1 MEPKMSNKA
10 TTVLEAH
17 PMNGGDGTYSYTKNS
32 YYQREAAN
40 VAQTLI
46 GDVIAMKLDINEFAS
61 SSTNAFCIADL
72 GCSVGPNTFVSVENI
87 LEAIKHKYRSECM
100 SSQTREFQVFFNDH
114 AGNDFNT
121 LFAKFPPTRNY
132 FAAGVPGS
140 FHGRLFPKSSLHVV
154 HSSYAT
160 HWLSKVPEELTDKNS
175 PAWNKGKIHYTTA
188 PEEVVNAY
196 AAQFTKDMA
205 AFLEAR
211 AQELVVGGMMI
222 LILPAVPTGIPHSRV
237 PNGVMFDFMGS
248 ILIDMAKEGVISEAE
263 VDSFNLPVYTTSP
276 KEMGELVERNG
287 RFHIEQM
294 ESTSP
299 WLEIKHSNSD
309 YGKTLS
315 MSLRAGMEGVLRSHF
330 GSEITNQLFNRLC
343 DQSGQLTRQL
353 QESCCR
359 EGTQLFV
366 ALKRI

>member
-1 MEPKMSNKA
+1 MSNKA

-46 GDVIAMKLDINEFAS
+46 GDVIAMKLDINEITS
-61 SSTNAFCIADL
+61 SSTTAFCIADL

-87 LEAIKHKYRSECM
+87 LEAIKHKYQSGCM
-100 SSQTREFQVFFNDH
+100 SSQMPEFQVFFNDH

-121 LFAKFPPTRNY
+121 LFANFPPTRHY

-140 FHGRLFPKSSLHVV
+140 FHGRLFPKSSLHFV

-175 PAWNKGKIHYTTA
+175 LAWNKGKIHYTTA

-196 AAQFTKDMA
+196 VAQFAKDMA
-205 AFLEAR
+205 TFLEAR
-211 AQELVVGGMMI
+211 AQELVVGGMMM
-222 LILPAVPTGIPHSRV
+222 LIMPAVSTGIPHSCV

-248 ILIDMAKEGVISEAE
+248 ILMDMVKEGVISEAE

-287 RFHIEQM
+287 CFSIERM

-299 WLEIKHSNSD
+299 WLDSKHSNSN

-315 MSLRAGMEGVLRSHF
+315 MSLRAGMEGVVKSHF
-330 GSEITNQLFNRLC
+330 GSEITDQLFNRLC
-343 DQSGQLTRQL
+343 DQSGQLIHQL

-366 ALKRI
+366 ALKRK